1 MLRQLLVVLIL
12 YIIINQLILY
22 FSSNTEVENF
32 KDNFKDDVK
41 DDFKD
46 DVKKDV
52 KKDKSDKK
60 IKEKEKEKKKS
71 KNKTDVKTTNN
82 IQSIVPINLFGEP
95 SEVVPNKYII
105 WSFNQPIPWNQVIYI
120 YDQDYPF
127 RFYLKT
133 HVPSLND
140 YQSWKQILPNLDF
153 DSKTGEL
160 IIPSKNEESALA
172 MANLI
177 VSNFQGQLTIDT
189 ILENN
194 LIQISVTKAQQYDV
208 VKNKLREQIIEALN
222 GKPNKFLEKNE
233 VNHNDYEEDLAN
245 KPEIQAGN
253 SDHSENFKNEN
264 EPLAYESDNLAYL

>member
-12 YIIINQLILY
+12 YIIINQLILF
-22 FSSNTEVENF
+22 FSSNTDVNEDF
-32 KDNFKDDVK
+32 DKDV
-41 DDFKD
+41 
-46 DVKKDV
+46 V
-52 KKDKSDKK
+52 KKDKIVDKK
-60 IKEKEKEKKKS
+60 DKKDKKKL
-71 KNKTDVKTTNN
+71 KNKNDNKTTNN

-95 SEVVPNKYII
+95 DEVVPNKYII
-105 WSFNQPIPWNQVIYI
+105 WSFKEPIPWNQVIYI

-127 RFYLKT
+127 RFYLRT

-172 MANLI
+172 IANLI
-177 VSNFQGQLTIDT
+177 VSNFQGQLTIDS

-222 GKPNKFLEKNE
+222 GKKNKFLNKNE
-233 VNHNDYEEDLAN
+233 VNDYEEDLAS
-245 KPEIQAGN
+245 KPDSNLNN
-253 SDHSENFKNEN
+253 SEQEENFKNES
-264 EPLAYESDNLAYL
+264 EPLAYENDNLSYI